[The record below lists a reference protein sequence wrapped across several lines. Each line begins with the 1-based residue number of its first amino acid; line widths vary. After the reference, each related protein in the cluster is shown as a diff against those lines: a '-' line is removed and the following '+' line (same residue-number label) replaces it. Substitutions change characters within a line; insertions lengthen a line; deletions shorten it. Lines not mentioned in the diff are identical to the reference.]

1 MTYEIY
7 IDILIAINMTYGN
20 HNTMFVSGIM
30 GNVVS
35 GRSLPLQINYYIPLD
50 AEQDTT
56 SSVQDPT
63 STSTGE

>member
-1 MTYEIY
+1 
-7 IDILIAINMTYGN
+7 MTYGY

-35 GRSLPLQINYYIPLD
+35 GTSLPLQINYEIPLG

-56 SSVQDPT
+56 SSVQGPT